1 MAASNENEESSNI
14 QIILN
19 DATKKIMQELKAL
32 TGNNNRSDLIRTS
45 LKVFHLIETNKKA
58 GNSIVIEKPDGS
70 KETIH
75 IIT

>member
-1 MAASNENEESSNI
+1 MAASNENEESNNI
-14 QIILN
+14 QITLN
-19 DATKKIMQELKAL
+19 EATKKIMQELKAL

>member
-1 MAASNENEESSNI
+1 MAVSKENDESNNVQITLNE
-14 QIILN
+14 
-19 DATKKIMQELKAL
+19 ATKKIMNELKEL
-32 TGNNNRSDLIRTS
+32 TGNTNRSDLIRTS

-70 KETIH
+70 KETIR